1 MLLRIL
7 IAIVAIGA
15 MGLAALA
22 QTPEQN
28 EASRKATAERLIEGE
43 KGCSGCDLFQVDLSY
58 QEFSGID
65 LSGARLRQA
74 DLSLSTF
81 DKAKFAGANMSIVNG
96 FGLRAEG
103 ADFWKVDF
111 ADASLVGG
119 WFGGSDFTS
128 AKFDNANLSGSDFE
142 TAKGL
147 TQIQLN
153 IACGDASTKLPKG
166 LKLPACK
173 N

>member
-65 LSGARLRQA
+65 LSSVAGLA
-74 DLSLSTF
+74 DPISRPPSSTMPTF
-81 DKAKFAGANMSIVNG
+81 PG
-96 FGLRAEG
+96 R
-103 ADFWKVDF
+103 
-111 ADASLVGG
+111 
-119 WFGGSDFTS
+119 TS
-128 AKFDNANLSGSDFE
+128 RR
-142 TAKGL
+142 
-147 TQIQLN
+147 
-153 IACGDASTKLPKG
+153 PKG
-166 LKLPACK
+166 
-173 N
+173 

>member
-28 EASRKATAERLIEGE
+28 EAARMATAAKLIEGE
-43 KGCSGCDLFQVDLSY
+43 KICQGCDLFQVDLSY
-58 QEFSGID
+58 QELPGID
-65 LSGARLRQA
+65 LSSARLRQA

-81 DKAKFAGANMSIVNG
+81 DKGRFAGANMSIVNG
-96 FGLRAEG
+96 FGLRAED
-103 ADFWKVDF
+103 ADFSKVNF
-111 ADASLVGG
+111 TDATLVGG
-119 WFGGSDFTS
+119 WFGGSDFS
-128 AKFDNANLSGSDFE
+128 AATFDNANLSGSDFE

-147 TQIQLN
+147 TQTQLN
-153 IACGDASTKLPKG
+153 TACGDASTKLPEG